1 MKQLIIIFLAFLLL
15 QSCKNETKNSQQ
27 NEQEK
32 KSADNSGLT
41 SEIKK
46 ITSTVLNANELPN
59 FIKYEGKI
67 VNAVKW
73 TDNLG
78 ENIVI
83 TTETGIYE
91 SKKFKHENDG
101 GDAEIFAY
109 HFIIENNNAKQTWK
123 VYDYISDC
131 PVDIVAEFIDN
142 TFQITDLDNNGVAE
156 IWLMYKTVCH
166 GDVSP
171 SDMKIIMYEGQQKF
185 AIRGEN
191 KVMHGI
197 DDDGNE
203 MYMGGEYKI
212 DKAFSDGP
220 KVFLDFAKKLWDNN
234 IIETWKNKH

>member
-1 MKQLIIIFLAFLLL
+1 M
-15 QSCKNETKNSQQ
+15 
-27 NEQEK
+27 
-32 KSADNSGLT
+32 
-41 SEIKK
+41 
-46 ITSTVLNANELPN
+46 
-59 FIKYEGKI
+59 
-67 VNAVKW
+67 
-73 TDNLG
+73 G

-109 HFIIENNNAKQTWK
+109 HFIVENNNAKQTWK

-220 KVFLDFAKKLWDNN
+220 IVFLDFAKKLWNKN
-234 IIETWKNKH
+234 IIEN

>member
-1 MKQLIIIFLAFLLL
+1 MKQLIIILLTAFLF
-15 QSCKNETKNSQQ
+15 QSCGNETKNQQ
-27 NEQEK
+27 KTEYKETLEYNTV
-32 KSADNSGLT
+32 LT

-46 ITSTVLNANELPN
+46 ITPITINVSELPN
-59 FIKYEGKI
+59 DIKYEGII
-67 VNAVKW
+67 VNAIKW

-91 SKKFKHENDG
+91 SKKFKHESDG

-109 HFIIENNNAKQTWK
+109 HFIVENNNAKQTWK
-123 VYDYISDC
+123 VNDYISDC

-171 SDMKIIMYEGQQKF
+171 SNMKVIMYERQQKF

-191 KVMHGI
+191 KVVLGI

-203 MYMGGEYKI
+203 MYMGGEYNI
-212 DKAFSDGP
+212 DKGFSEGP
-220 KVFLDFAKKLWDNN
+220 KVFLDFAKKLWDKN
-234 IIETWKNKH
+234 IIETWKNKY

>member
-1 MKQLIIIFLAFLLL
+1 MKQLIIILSAVFLF
-15 QSCKNETKNSQQ
+15 QSCGNETKNRQQ
-27 NEQEK
+27 TAPK
-32 KSADNSGLT
+32 KKLEDNSILA

-46 ITSTVLNANELPN
+46 INPIILNVSELPN
-59 FIKYEGKI
+59 DIKYEGKI
-67 VNAVKW
+67 VNAIKW

-91 SKKFKHENDG
+91 SKNFKHENG
-101 GDAEIFAY
+101 GRDAEIFAY
-109 HFIIENNNAKQTWK
+109 HFIVENNNTKQTWK
-123 VYDYISDC
+123 VYDSVSDC
-131 PVDIVAEFIDN
+131 PVDIVAEFIDH
-142 TFQITDLDNNGVAE
+142 TFKITDLDNNGLAE

-171 SDMKIIMYEGQQKF
+171 SDMKIIMYEGKQKF

-197 DDDGNE
+197 DDNGTK

-220 KVFLDFAKKLWDNN
+220 KVFLDFAKELWNKN
-234 IIETWKNKH
+234 IIEN

>member
-1 MKQLIIIFLAFLLL
+1 MKKIITFLIFAIIS
-15 QSCKNETKNSQQ
+15 QSCGN
-27 NEQEK
+27 EK
-32 KSADNSGLT
+32 KMQDQESSKKP
-41 SEIKK
+41 SEINNSSTQIDKVSS
-46 ITSTVLNANELPN
+46 ITTLNINEIPSEIQ
-59 FIKYEGKI
+59 FEGKI
-67 VNAVKW
+67 KNAVKW
-73 TDNLG
+73 TDKLG
-78 ENIVI
+78 VNIVI

-91 SKKFKHENDG
+91 SPKFKHENDG
-101 GDAEIFAY
+101 GDAELCAY
-109 HFIIENNNAKQTWK
+109 HFKNINGNFKQTWK

-203 MYMGGEYKI
+203 MYMGGEYNI

-234 IIETWKNKH
+234 IIETWKK